1 MLDNIYLIYLRGPKV
16 MPEFYPHRSALY
28 MPGSNERALEKAK
41 SLSADL
47 FIFDMEDAVSPDNKE
62 QARDLIFNVLSN
74 EKADYKGK
82 KILTRINSMDT
93 VWANMDLECLQNSG
107 TDGILFPK
115 VSEVSDMLLIQKR
128 LGDLNFKKTPEIWIM
143 AETPKCVLNLGKIL
157 EEFSNIG
164 GIVVGTND
172 LAKELVLPKQTG
184 RAGLLYAL
192 GSIILTAKAYNV
204 ITLDGVFNVI
214 SDEDGLRSEA
224 KEGKNMGYDG
234 KTLIHPNQIGITN
247 TVFSPTKKE
256 IDIANKIIEAYEKAK
271 EEKSGVTTV
280 DGVLVEELH
289 VKQSLALL
297 SKMKM
302 IQSMS

>member
-1 MLDNIYLIYLRGPKV
+1 MS
-16 MPEFYPHRSALY
+16 EFYPHRSALY

-62 QARDLIFNVLSN
+62 RARDLILNVLSN
-74 EKADYKGK
+74 EKAGYRGK

-93 VWANMDLECLQNSG
+93 VWANMDLECLQNSK

-128 LGDLNFKKTPEIWIM
+128 LGELNFKKPPEIWIM

-172 LAKELVLPKQTG
+172 LAKELVLPKQTS

-204 ITLDGVFNVI
+204 ITLDGVFNSI
-214 SDEDGLRSEA
+214 SDQEGLLAEA
-224 KEGKNMGYDG
+224 SEGKNMGYDG
-234 KTLIHPNQIGITN
+234 KTLIHPNQIEAAN
-247 TVFSPTKKE
+247 KVFSPSAKE
-256 IDIANKIIEAYEKAK
+256 IELANKIIEAYEKAK

-289 VKQSLALL
+289 VKQSLALI
-297 SKMKM
+297 SKLKM

>member
-1 MLDNIYLIYLRGPKV
+1 

-62 QARDLIFNVLSN
+62 QARDLIFKVLSN

-128 LGDLNFKKTPEIWIM
+128 LGELNFKKTPEIWIM

-172 LAKELVLPKQTG
+172 LAKELVLPKQTS

-204 ITLDGVFNVI
+204 ITLDGVFNGI

-247 TVFSPTKKE
+247 TIFSPTEKE
-256 IDIANKIIEAYEKAK
+256 IDMANKIIEAYEKAK

>member
-1 MLDNIYLIYLRGPKV
+1 MS
-16 MPEFYPHRSALY
+16 EFYPHRSALY

-62 QARDLIFNVLSN
+62 RARNLILNVLSN
-74 EKADYKGK
+74 EKADYRGK

-115 VSEVSDMLLIQKR
+115 VSDVTDMFLIQKR
-128 LGDLNFKKTPEIWIM
+128 LGELNFKKAPEIWIM

-172 LAKELVLPKQTG
+172 LAKELVLPKQTS

-204 ITLDGVFNVI
+204 ITLDGVFNSI
-214 SDEDGLRSEA
+214 SDQEGLLAEA
-224 KEGKNMGYDG
+224 SEGKNMGYDG
-234 KTLIHPNQIGITN
+234 KTLIHPNQIEAAN
-247 TVFSPTKKE
+247 KVFSPSAKE
-256 IDIANKIIEAYEKAK
+256 IELANKIIEAYEKAK

-289 VKQSLALL
+289 VKQSLALI
-297 SKMKM
+297 SKLKM

>member
-1 MLDNIYLIYLRGPKV
+1 MS
-16 MPEFYPHRSALY
+16 EFYPHRSALY

-62 QARDLIFNVLSN
+62 RARNLILNVLSN
-74 EKADYKGK
+74 EKADYRGK

-115 VSEVSDMLLIQKR
+115 VSDVSDMFLIQKR
-128 LGDLNFKKTPEIWIM
+128 LGELNFKKAPEIWIM

-172 LAKELVLPKQTG
+172 LAKELVLPKQTS

-204 ITLDGVFNVI
+204 ITLDGVFNSI
-214 SDEDGLRSEA
+214 SDQEGLLVEA
-224 KEGKNMGYDG
+224 SEGKNMGYDG
-234 KTLIHPNQIGITN
+234 KTLIHPSQIEAAN
-247 TVFSPTKKE
+247 KVFSPSAKE
-256 IDIANKIIEAYEKAK
+256 IELANKIIEAYEKAK

-289 VKQSLALL
+289 VKQSLALI
-297 SKMKM
+297 SKLKM

>member
-1 MLDNIYLIYLRGPKV
+1 MS
-16 MPEFYPHRSALY
+16 EFYPHRSALY

-62 QARDLIFNVLSN
+62 RARNLILNVLSN
-74 EKADYKGK
+74 EKDDYRGK

-128 LGDLNFKKTPEIWIM
+128 LVELNFKKTPEIWIM

-157 EEFSNIG
+157 DEFSNIG

-172 LAKELVLPKQTG
+172 LAKELVLPKQIG

-192 GSIILTAKAYNV
+192 GSIILTAKAHNV
-204 ITLDGVFNVI
+204 ITLDGVFNGI
-214 SDEDGLRSEA
+214 SDEDGLCSEA

-234 KTLIHPNQIGITN
+234 KTLIHPNQIDITN
-247 TVFSPTKKE
+247 TVFSPSEKE
-256 IDIANKIIEAYEKAK
+256 IDLANKIIEAYEKAK

-289 VKQSLALL
+289 VKQSLALI

>member
-1 MLDNIYLIYLRGPKV
+1 MS
-16 MPEFYPHRSALY
+16 EFYPHRSALY

-41 SLSADL
+41 SLPADL

-62 QARDLIFNVLSN
+62 RARDLILNVLSN
-74 EKADYKGK
+74 EKADYRGK

-93 VWANMDLECLQNSG
+93 VWANMDLECLQKSG

-128 LGDLNFKKTPEIWIM
+128 LEELNFKKPPEIWIM
-143 AETPKCVLNLGKIL
+143 AETPKCVLNLAKIL
-157 EEFSNIG
+157 EEFSYIC

-172 LAKELVLPKQTG
+172 LAKELALPKQG
-184 RAGLLYAL
+184 DRAGLLHAL
-192 GSIILTAKAYNV
+192 GSIILSAKAYDV
-204 ITLDGVFNVI
+204 ITLDGVFNSI
-214 SDEDGLRSEA
+214 SDQEGLLAEA
-224 KEGKNMGYDG
+224 SEGKNMGYDG
-234 KTLIHPNQIGITN
+234 KTLIHPNQIE
-247 TVFSPTKKE
+247 V
-256 IDIANKIIEAYEKAK
+256 ANKVFAPSEEEIELADKIIKAYEKAK

-289 VKQSLALL
+289 VKQSLALI
-297 SKMKM
+297 SKLKM

>member
-1 MLDNIYLIYLRGPKV
+1 MS
-16 MPEFYPHRSALY
+16 EFYPHRSALY

-62 QARDLIFNVLSN
+62 RARDLILNVLSN
-74 EKADYKGK
+74 EKDGYRGK

-115 VSEVSDMLLIQKR
+115 VSDVSDMFLIQKR
-128 LGDLNFKKTPEIWIM
+128 LGELNFKKAPEIWIM

-172 LAKELVLPKQTG
+172 LAKELVLPKQTS

-204 ITLDGVFNVI
+204 ITLDGVFNSI
-214 SDEDGLRSEA
+214 SDQEGLLAEA
-224 KEGKNMGYDG
+224 SEGKNMGYDG
-234 KTLIHPNQIGITN
+234 KTLIHPNQIEAANKI
-247 TVFSPTKKE
+247 FSPSAKE
-256 IDIANKIIEAYEKAK
+256 IELANKIIEAYEKAK

-289 VKQSLALL
+289 VKQSLALI
-297 SKMKM
+297 SKLKM

>member
-1 MLDNIYLIYLRGPKV
+1 MS
-16 MPEFYPHRSALY
+16 EFYPHRSALY

-41 SLSADL
+41 SLSADV

-62 QARDLIFNVLSN
+62 RARDLILNVLSN
-74 EKADYKGK
+74 EKADYRGK

-115 VSEVSDMLLIQKR
+115 VSEVSDMLLIQRR
-128 LGDLNFKKTPEIWIM
+128 LGELNFKKPPEIWIM

-157 EEFSNIG
+157 EEFSYIG

-184 RAGLLYAL
+184 RAGLSYAL
-192 GSIILTAKAYNV
+192 GSIILTAKAYNI
-204 ITLDGVFNVI
+204 ITLDGVFNGI
-214 SDEDGLRSEA
+214 SDEEGLCSEA
-224 KEGKNMGYDG
+224 EEGKNMGYDG

-247 TVFSPTKKE
+247 DVFSPTEKE
-256 IDIANKIIEAYEKAK
+256 IDLANKIIEAYEKAK

-289 VKQSLALL
+289 VKQSLALI

>member
-1 MLDNIYLIYLRGPKV
+1 MS
-16 MPEFYPHRSALY
+16 EFYPHRSALY

-41 SLSADL
+41 SLPADL

-62 QARDLIFNVLSN
+62 RARDLILHVLSN
-74 EKADYKGK
+74 EKADYGGK

-115 VSEVSDMLLIQKR
+115 VSEVSDMLLIQRR
-128 LGDLNFKKTPEIWIM
+128 LEELNFKKPPEIWIM

-172 LAKELVLPKQTG
+172 LAKELVIPKQTG

-192 GSIILTAKAYNV
+192 GSIILTAKAHNI
-204 ITLDGVFNVI
+204 ITLDGVFNGI
-214 SDEDGLRSEA
+214 SDEEGLCSEA
-224 KEGKNMGYDG
+224 EEGKNMGYDG

-247 TVFSPTKKE
+247 AVFSPTEKE
-256 IDIANKIIEAYEKAK
+256 IDLANKIIEAYEKAK

-289 VKQSLALL
+289 VKQSLALI

>member
-1 MLDNIYLIYLRGPKV
+1 MS
-16 MPEFYPHRSALY
+16 EFYPHRSALY

-62 QARDLIFNVLSN
+62 RARDLILNVLSN
-74 EKADYKGK
+74 EKAGYRGK

-115 VSEVSDMLLIQKR
+115 VSDVSDMFLIQKR
-128 LGDLNFKKTPEIWIM
+128 LGELNFKKAPEIWIM

-172 LAKELVLPKQTG
+172 LAKELVLPKQTS

-204 ITLDGVFNVI
+204 ITLDGVFNSI
-214 SDEDGLRSEA
+214 SDQEGLLAEA
-224 KEGKNMGYDG
+224 SEGKNMGYDG
-234 KTLIHPNQIGITN
+234 KTLIHPSQIEAAN
-247 TVFSPTKKE
+247 KVFSPSAKE
-256 IDIANKIIEAYEKAK
+256 IELANKIIEAYEKAK

-289 VKQSLALL
+289 VKQSLALI
-297 SKMKM
+297 SKLKM

>member
-1 MLDNIYLIYLRGPKV
+1 MS
-16 MPEFYPHRSALY
+16 EFYPHRSALY

-62 QARDLIFNVLSN
+62 RARDLILNVLSN
-74 EKADYKGK
+74 EKAGYRGK

-115 VSEVSDMLLIQKR
+115 VSDVSDMSLIQKR
-128 LGDLNFKKTPEIWIM
+128 LGELNFKKAPEIWIM

-172 LAKELVLPKQTG
+172 LAKELVLPKQTS

-204 ITLDGVFNVI
+204 ITLDGVFNSI
-214 SDEDGLRSEA
+214 SDQEGLLAEA
-224 KEGKNMGYDG
+224 SEGKNMGYDG
-234 KTLIHPNQIGITN
+234 KTLIHPTQIEAAN
-247 TVFSPTKKE
+247 KVFSPSAKE
-256 IDIANKIIEAYEKAK
+256 IELANKIIEAYEKAK

-289 VKQSLALL
+289 VKQSLALI
-297 SKMKM
+297 SKLKM

>member
-1 MLDNIYLIYLRGPKV
+1 MS
-16 MPEFYPHRSALY
+16 EFYPHRSALY

-62 QARDLIFNVLSN
+62 RARDLILDVLSN
-74 EKADYKGK
+74 EKAGYRGK

-115 VSEVSDMLLIQKR
+115 VSDVSDMFLIQKR
-128 LGDLNFKKTPEIWIM
+128 LEELNFKKAPEIWIM

-172 LAKELVLPKQTG
+172 LAKELVLPKQTS

-204 ITLDGVFNVI
+204 ITLDGVFNSI
-214 SDEDGLRSEA
+214 SDQEGLLAEA
-224 KEGKNMGYDG
+224 SEGKNMGYDG
-234 KTLIHPNQIGITN
+234 KTLIHPNQIEAAN
-247 TVFSPTKKE
+247 KVFSPSAKE
-256 IDIANKIIEAYEKAK
+256 IELANKIIEAYEKAK

-289 VKQSLALL
+289 VKQSLALI
-297 SKMKM
+297 SKLKM

>member
-1 MLDNIYLIYLRGPKV
+1 MS
-16 MPEFYPHRSALY
+16 EFYPHRSALY

-62 QARDLIFNVLSN
+62 RARDLILNVLSN
-74 EKADYKGK
+74 EKAGYRGK

-115 VSEVSDMLLIQKR
+115 VSDVSDMFLIQKR
-128 LGDLNFKKTPEIWIM
+128 LGELNFKKAPEIWIM
-143 AETPKCVLNLGKIL
+143 VETPKCVLSLGKIL

-172 LAKELVLPKQTG
+172 LAKELVLPKQTS

-204 ITLDGVFNVI
+204 ITLDGVFNSI
-214 SDEDGLRSEA
+214 SDQEGLLAEA
-224 KEGKNMGYDG
+224 SEGKNMGYDG
-234 KTLIHPNQIGITN
+234 KTLIHPNQI
-247 TVFSPTKKE
+247 E
-256 IDIANKIIEAYEKAK
+256 AANKIFSPSEEEIELAEKIIKAYEKAK

-289 VKQSLALL
+289 VKQSLALI
-297 SKMKM
+297 SKLKM

>member
-1 MLDNIYLIYLRGPKV
+1 MS
-16 MPEFYPHRSALY
+16 EFYPYRSALY

-62 QARDLIFNVLSN
+62 RARNLISNVLSN
-74 EKADYKGK
+74 QKADYKGK

-93 VWANMDLECLQNSG
+93 VWASMDLECLQNSG

-115 VSEVSDMLLIQKR
+115 VSEVSDMLLIQKK
-128 LGDLNFKKTPEIWIM
+128 LGGLNFKKPPEIWIM
-143 AETPKCVLNLGKIL
+143 AETPKCVLNLGKIF
-157 EEFSNIG
+157 EEFSNIH

-204 ITLDGVFNVI
+204 IALDGVFNGI
-214 SDEDGLRSEA
+214 SDEDGLSSEA
-224 KEGKNMGYDG
+224 KEGKDMGYDG
-234 KTLIHPNQIGITN
+234 KTLIHPNQIDITN
-247 TVFSPTKKE
+247 TIFSPTEKE
-256 IDIANKIIEAYEKAK
+256 IDTANKIIEAYEKAK
-271 EEKSGVTTV
+271 EAKSGVTTV

-289 VKQSLALL
+289 VKQSLALI

-302 IQSMS
+302 IQNMS

>member
-1 MLDNIYLIYLRGPKV
+1 MS
-16 MPEFYPHRSALY
+16 EFYPHRSALY

-62 QARDLIFNVLSN
+62 RARDLIFNVLSN
-74 EKADYKGK
+74 EKAGYRGK

-115 VSEVSDMLLIQKR
+115 VSDVSDMFLIQKR
-128 LGDLNFKKTPEIWIM
+128 LRELNFKKAPEIWIM

-157 EEFSNIG
+157 EDFSNIG

-172 LAKELVLPKQTG
+172 LAKELVLPKQTS

-204 ITLDGVFNVI
+204 ITLDGVFNSI
-214 SDEDGLRSEA
+214 SDQEGLLAEA
-224 KEGKNMGYDG
+224 SEGKNMGYDG
-234 KTLIHPNQIGITN
+234 KTLIHPNQIEAAN
-247 TVFSPTKKE
+247 KVFSPSAKE
-256 IDIANKIIEAYEKAK
+256 IELANKIIEAYEKAK

-289 VKQSLALL
+289 VKQSLALI
-297 SKMKM
+297 SKLKM

>member
-1 MLDNIYLIYLRGPKV
+1 MSD
-16 MPEFYPHRSALY
+16 FYPHRSALY

-41 SLSADL
+41 SLPADL
-47 FIFDMEDAVSPDNKE
+47 FIFDMEDAVSPENKE
-62 QARDLIFNVLSN
+62 RARDLISNVLSN
-74 EKADYKGK
+74 EKADYRGK

-93 VWANMDLECLQNSG
+93 VWANMDLECLQKSG

-115 VSEVSDMLLIQKR
+115 VSEVSDMLVIQKR
-128 LGDLNFKKTPEIWIM
+128 LEELNFEKPPEIWIM

-204 ITLDGVFNVI
+204 ITLDGVFNGI
-214 SDEDGLRSEA
+214 SDEEGLRSEA
-224 KEGKNMGYDG
+224 EEGKNMGYDG

-247 TVFSPTKKE
+247 AVFSQRKR
-256 IDIANKIIEAYEKAK
+256 N
-271 EEKSGVTTV
+271 
-280 DGVLVEELH
+280 
-289 VKQSLALL
+289 
-297 SKMKM
+297 
-302 IQSMS
+302 

>member
-1 MLDNIYLIYLRGPKV
+1 

-62 QARDLIFNVLSN
+62 RARDLILNVLSN
-74 EKADYKGK
+74 QKADYRGK

-93 VWANMDLECLQNSG
+93 VWASMDLECLQNSG

-128 LGDLNFKKTPEIWIM
+128 LGELNFKKPPEIWIM

-157 EEFSNIG
+157 EEFSNIS

-172 LAKELVLPKQTG
+172 LAKELVLPKQAG

-204 ITLDGVFNVI
+204 ITLDGVFNGI
-214 SDEDGLRSEA
+214 SDEEGLCSEA

-234 KTLIHPNQIGITN
+234 KTLIHPNQIDITN
-247 TVFSPTKKE
+247 TVFSPTEKE
-256 IDIANKIIEAYEKAK
+256 IDMANRTIDAYEKAK

-289 VKQSLALL
+289 VKQSLALI

>member
-1 MLDNIYLIYLRGPKV
+1 MS
-16 MPEFYPHRSALY
+16 EFYPHRSALY

-41 SLSADL
+41 SLPADL

-62 QARDLIFNVLSN
+62 RARDLILNVLSN
-74 EKADYKGK
+74 EKADYRGK

-115 VSEVSDMLLIQKR
+115 VSEVSDMLLIQRR
-128 LGDLNFKKTPEIWIM
+128 LEELNFKKPPEIWIM
-143 AETPKCVLNLGKIL
+143 AETPKCVFNLGKIL

-172 LAKELVLPKQTG
+172 LAKELVIPKQTG

-192 GSIILTAKAYNV
+192 GSIILTAKAYNI
-204 ITLDGVFNVI
+204 ITLDGVFNGI
-214 SDEDGLRSEA
+214 SDEEGLCSEA
-224 KEGKNMGYDG
+224 EEGKNMGYDG

-247 TVFSPTKKE
+247 AVFSPTEKE
-256 IDIANKIIEAYEKAK
+256 IDLANKIIEAYEKAK

-289 VKQSLALL
+289 VKQSLALI

>member
-1 MLDNIYLIYLRGPKV
+1 MS
-16 MPEFYPHRSALY
+16 EFYPHRSALY

-62 QARDLIFNVLSN
+62 RARDLILNVLSN
-74 EKADYKGK
+74 EKASYRGK

-115 VSEVSDMLLIQKR
+115 VSDVSDMFLIQKR
-128 LGDLNFKKTPEIWIM
+128 LGELNFKKAPEIWIM

-172 LAKELVLPKQTG
+172 LAKELVLPKQTS

-204 ITLDGVFNVI
+204 ITLDGVFNSI
-214 SDEDGLRSEA
+214 SDQEGLLAEA
-224 KEGKNMGYDG
+224 SEGKNMGYDG
-234 KTLIHPNQIGITN
+234 KTLIHPNQIEAAN
-247 TVFSPTKKE
+247 KVFSPSAKE
-256 IDIANKIIEAYEKAK
+256 IELANKIIEAYEKAK
-271 EEKSGVTTV
+271 KEKSGVTTV

-289 VKQSLALL
+289 VKQSLALI
-297 SKMKM
+297 SKLKM

>member
-1 MLDNIYLIYLRGPKV
+1 MS
-16 MPEFYPHRSALY
+16 EFYPHRSALY

-62 QARDLIFNVLSN
+62 RARNLILNVLSN
-74 EKADYKGK
+74 EKDDYRGK

-128 LGDLNFKKTPEIWIM
+128 LAELNFKKAPEIWIM

-157 EEFSNIG
+157 DEFSNIG

-192 GSIILTAKAYNV
+192 GSIILTAKAFNV
-204 ITLDGVFNVI
+204 ITLDGVFNGI
-214 SDEDGLRSEA
+214 SDEEGLRSEA
-224 KEGKNMGYDG
+224 EEGKNMGYDG

-247 TVFSPTKKE
+247 AVFSPTEKE
-256 IDIANKIIEAYEKAK
+256 IDLANKIIEAYEKAK

-289 VKQSLALL
+289 VKQSLALI

>member
-1 MLDNIYLIYLRGPKV
+1 MS
-16 MPEFYPHRSALY
+16 EFYPHRSALY

-62 QARDLIFNVLSN
+62 RARALILNVLSN
-74 EKADYKGK
+74 EKADYRGK

-115 VSEVSDMLLIQKR
+115 VSDVSDMFLIQKR
-128 LGDLNFKKTPEIWIM
+128 LGELNFKKAPEIWIM

-172 LAKELVLPKQTG
+172 LAKELVLPKQTS

-204 ITLDGVFNVI
+204 ITLDGVFNSI
-214 SDEDGLRSEA
+214 SDQEGLLAEA
-224 KEGKNMGYDG
+224 SEGKNMGYDG
-234 KTLIHPNQIGITN
+234 KTLIHPNQIEAAN
-247 TVFSPTKKE
+247 KVFSPSAKE
-256 IDIANKIIEAYEKAK
+256 IELANKIIEAYEKAK

-289 VKQSLALL
+289 VKQSLALI
-297 SKMKM
+297 SKLKM

>member
-1 MLDNIYLIYLRGPKV
+1 MSD
-16 MPEFYPHRSALY
+16 FYPHRSALY
-28 MPGSNERALEKAK
+28 MPGSNERALKKAK

-47 FIFDMEDAVSPDNKE
+47 FIFDMEDAVSPENKE
-62 QARDLIFNVLSN
+62 RARELILKVLSN

-82 KILTRINSMDT
+82 KILTRVNAMDT
-93 VWANMDLECLQNSG
+93 VWAETDLECLQNSE

-115 VSEVSDMLLIQKR
+115 VSEVSDMVLIQKR
-128 LGDLNFKKTPEIWIM
+128 LGELNFKKDPKIWIM

-184 RAGLLYAL
+184 RAGLMYAL
-192 GSIILTAKAYNV
+192 GSIILTAKAYNI
-204 ITLDGVFNVI
+204 ITLDGVFNGI
-214 SDEDGLRSEA
+214 SDEEGLCSEA
-224 KEGKNMGYDG
+224 EEGKNMGYDG

-247 TVFSPTKKE
+247 AIFSPTEKE
-256 IDIANKIIEAYEKAK
+256 IDLANKIIEAYEKAK

-289 VKQSLALL
+289 VKQSLALI

>member
-1 MLDNIYLIYLRGPKV
+1 MSD
-16 MPEFYPHRSALY
+16 FYPHRSALY

-41 SLSADL
+41 ALSADL

-62 QARDLIFNVLSN
+62 RARDLISNVLSN
-74 EKADYKGK
+74 QKADYKGK
-82 KILTRINSMDT
+82 KILTRINAMDT
-93 VWANMDLECLQNSG
+93 VWASMDLECLQNSA

-115 VSEVSDMLLIQKR
+115 VSEVSDMFLIQKR
-128 LGDLNFKKTPEIWIM
+128 LGELNFKKPPEIWIM

-157 EEFSNIG
+157 EECSNIG

-172 LAKELVLPKQTG
+172 LAKELVLPKQSG

-192 GSIILTAKAYNV
+192 GSIILTAKAHNV
-204 ITLDGVFNVI
+204 ITLDGVFNGI
-214 SDEDGLRSEA
+214 SDEEGLRSEA
-224 KEGKNMGYDG
+224 EEGKDMGYDG

-247 TVFSPTKKE
+247 AVFSPTEKE
-256 IDIANKIIEAYEKAK
+256 IDLANKIIEAYEKAK

-289 VKQSLALL
+289 VKQSLALI

>member
-1 MLDNIYLIYLRGPKV
+1 MS
-16 MPEFYPHRSALY
+16 EFYPHRSALY

-62 QARDLIFNVLSN
+62 RARDLILNVLSN
-74 EKADYKGK
+74 EKAGYRGK

-115 VSEVSDMLLIQKR
+115 VSDVSDMFLIQKR
-128 LGDLNFKKTPEIWIM
+128 LGELNFKKAPEIWIM

-172 LAKELVLPKQTG
+172 LAKELVLPKQTS

-204 ITLDGVFNVI
+204 ITLDGVFNSI
-214 SDEDGLRSEA
+214 SDQEGLLAEA
-224 KEGKNMGYDG
+224 SEGKNMGYDG
-234 KTLIHPNQIGITN
+234 KTLIHPNQIEATN
-247 TVFSPTKKE
+247 KVFSPSAKE
-256 IDIANKIIEAYEKAK
+256 IELANKIIEAYEKAK

-289 VKQSLALL
+289 VKQSLALI
-297 SKMKM
+297 SKLKM

>member
-1 MLDNIYLIYLRGPKV
+1 MS
-16 MPEFYPHRSALY
+16 EFYPHRSALY

-62 QARDLIFNVLSN
+62 RARDLILNVLSN
-74 EKADYKGK
+74 EKAGYRGK

-115 VSEVSDMLLIQKR
+115 VSDVSDMLLIQKR
-128 LGDLNFKKTPEIWIM
+128 LGELNFKKAPEIWIM

-172 LAKELVLPKQTG
+172 LAKELVLPKQTS

-204 ITLDGVFNVI
+204 ITLDGVFNSI
-214 SDEDGLRSEA
+214 SDQEGLLAEA
-224 KEGKNMGYDG
+224 SEGKNMGYDG
-234 KTLIHPNQIGITN
+234 KTLIHPNQIEAAN
-247 TVFSPTKKE
+247 KVFSPSAKE
-256 IDIANKIIEAYEKAK
+256 IELANKIIEAYEKAK

-289 VKQSLALL
+289 VKQSLALI
-297 SKMKM
+297 SKLKM

>member
-1 MLDNIYLIYLRGPKV
+1 MS
-16 MPEFYPHRSALY
+16 EFYPHRSALY

-62 QARDLIFNVLSN
+62 RARELILNVLAN
-74 EKADYKGK
+74 EKADYREK
-82 KILTRINSMDT
+82 KIITRINSMDT
-93 VWANMDLECLQNSG
+93 AWANMDLECLQNSG

-115 VSEVSDMLLIQKR
+115 VSDVSDMFLIQKR
-128 LGDLNFKKTPEIWIM
+128 LGELNFKKAPEIWIM

-172 LAKELVLPKQTG
+172 LAKELVLPKQTS

-204 ITLDGVFNVI
+204 ITLDGVFNSI
-214 SDEDGLRSEA
+214 SDQEGLLAEA
-224 KEGKNMGYDG
+224 SEGKNMGYDG
-234 KTLIHPNQIGITN
+234 KTLIHPNQIEAAN
-247 TVFSPTKKE
+247 KVFSPSAKE
-256 IDIANKIIEAYEKAK
+256 IELANKIIEAYEKAK

-289 VKQSLALL
+289 VKQSLALI
-297 SKMKM
+297 SKLKM

>member
-1 MLDNIYLIYLRGPKV
+1 MS
-16 MPEFYPHRSALY
+16 EFYPHRSALY

-41 SLSADL
+41 SLPADL
-47 FIFDMEDAVSPDNKE
+47 FILDMEDAVSPDNKE
-62 QARDLIFNVLSN
+62 RARDLISNVLSN
-74 EKADYKGK
+74 EKADYRGK

-93 VWANMDLECLQNSG
+93 VWANMDLECLQKSG

-115 VSEVSDMLLIQKR
+115 VSEVSDMLVIQKR
-128 LGDLNFKKTPEIWIM
+128 VEELNFKKPPEIWIM

-157 EEFSNIG
+157 EQFSNIG
-164 GIVVGTND
+164 GIVV
-172 LAKELVLPKQTG
+172 
-184 RAGLLYAL
+184 
-192 GSIILTAKAYNV
+192 
-204 ITLDGVFNVI
+204 
-214 SDEDGLRSEA
+214 
-224 KEGKNMGYDG
+224 GYDG

-247 TVFSPTKKE
+247 VVFSPTEKE
-256 IDIANKIIEAYEKAK
+256 IDLANKIIEAYEKAK

-289 VKQSLALL
+289 VKQSLALI

>member
-1 MLDNIYLIYLRGPKV
+1 MS
-16 MPEFYPHRSALY
+16 EFYPHRSALY

-62 QARDLIFNVLSN
+62 RARDLILNVLSN
-74 EKADYKGK
+74 EKAGYRGK

-115 VSEVSDMLLIQKR
+115 VSDVTDMFLIQKR
-128 LGDLNFKKTPEIWIM
+128 LGELNFKKAPEIWIM

-172 LAKELVLPKQTG
+172 LAKELVLPKQTS

-204 ITLDGVFNVI
+204 ITLDGVFNSI
-214 SDEDGLRSEA
+214 SDQEGLLAEA
-224 KEGKNMGYDG
+224 SEGKNMGYDG
-234 KTLIHPNQIGITN
+234 KTLIHPNQIEAANKI
-247 TVFSPTKKE
+247 FSPSAKE
-256 IDIANKIIEAYEKAK
+256 IELANKIIEAYEKAK
-271 EEKSGVTTV
+271 KEKSGVTTV

-289 VKQSLALL
+289 VKQSLALI
-297 SKMKM
+297 SKLKL

>member
-1 MLDNIYLIYLRGPKV
+1 MS
-16 MPEFYPHRSALY
+16 EFYPHRSALY

-62 QARDLIFNVLSN
+62 RARSLILNVLSN
-74 EKADYKGK
+74 EKDDYRGK

-128 LGDLNFKKTPEIWIM
+128 LVELNFKKTPEIWIM

-157 EEFSNIG
+157 DEFSNIG

-172 LAKELVLPKQTG
+172 LAKELFLPKQIG

-192 GSIILTAKAYNV
+192 GSIILTAKAHNV
-204 ITLDGVFNVI
+204 ITLDGVFNGI
-214 SDEDGLRSEA
+214 SDEDGLSSEA

-234 KTLIHPNQIGITN
+234 KTLIHPNQIDITN
-247 TVFSPTKKE
+247 TVFSPSEKE
-256 IDIANKIIEAYEKAK
+256 IDLANKIIEAYEKAK

-289 VKQSLALL
+289 VKQSLALI

>member
-1 MLDNIYLIYLRGPKV
+1 

-62 QARDLIFNVLSN
+62 RARDLIFKVLSN